1 MRSWMQADDM
11 DAHRTLAS
19 GFVNIRCANPAK
31 LSDFTSAPDPSTV
44 HVAPPSA
51 IKTMAEVEQE
61 QLAQQNAAA
70 AAAKAATVT
79 EAPAAASATPSAA
92 PVPAPARQRHT
103 AQPAQSQPQQQ
114 QPQQNS
120 KPKSSKGN
128 AWVSRSNGEVPVAQR
143 PALAPV
149 AAPPT
154 TAVARPASA
163 AATAAA
169 AASRQQPAPAPTQSN
184 GDDEWQ
190 LPRQQR
196 KKKGAAQGPTNDP
209 NIKMRRAKG
218 QMLWFDY
225 SKGYGFIKLV
235 RTTDADRVRG

>member
-1 MRSWMQADDM
+1 MQADDM

-31 LSDFTSAPDPSTV
+31 LSDFTSAPDV

-79 EAPAAASATPSAA
+79 EAPAAASETPSAA

-120 KPKSSKGN
+120 KPKSC
-128 AWVSRSNGEVPVAQR
+128 V
-143 PALAPV
+143 
-149 AAPPT
+149 
-154 TAVARPASA
+154 
-163 AATAAA
+163 
-169 AASRQQPAPAPTQSN
+169 
-184 GDDEWQ
+184 DEYIT
-190 LPRQQR
+190 
-196 KKKGAAQGPTNDP
+196 GGQG
-209 NIKMRRAKG
+209 RH
-218 QMLWFDY
+218 
-225 SKGYGFIKLV
+225 
-235 RTTDADRVRG
+235 